1 MDYGCATLKNLMK
14 IYLLFLKGLLKLQWD
29 LLSRETKDVAPNL
42 DSESSTP
49 NSVIERHVIQ
59 IKQYHTTSVDPPF
72 LI

>member
-29 LLSRETKDVAPNL
+29 LLSRETKDVALNL

-49 NSVIERHVIQ
+49 NSVIETHVIQ
-59 IKQYHTTSVDPPF
+59 IK
-72 LI
+72 